1 MMNSTHLIEHADVW
15 LSEAMSSPDG
25 PVLLSSPYLT
35 YEVCRLLSDAA
46 RRSSQPFV
54 LLTKLDPS
62 AVANGFLSVQ
72 GLKLLLDAEVE
83 IRHSDRLHAKCFIF
97 GSRAMLGSANLTGA
111 GLGSSANPNQ
121 ELGISL
127 TIEQADEARL
137 LIEGWPANVVA
148 HADLE
153 DVLSKAKALGHS
165 GRTQDNRL
173 DADSALQLAEQ
184 LLLDSRDPQRALWLK
199 LEYGEP
205 ALDGWR
211 EEAWFASPKKGKPG
225 FRPGDLVL
233 ICAKDTRDCYAVVE
247 VTGEPEYQPE
257 YYAHW
262 TAANDVDALARWP
275 WINTTKP
282 RLVPPVLMELK
293 VGELGVSGQALQN
306 GHVRLKLDQFS
317 AGVRTLARLA
327 TA

>member
-1 MMNSTHLIEHADVW
+1 MNSTHLIEHADVW

-25 PVLLSSPYLT
+25 PVLFSSPYLT
-35 YEVCRLLSDAA
+35 YEVCRQLSDAA

-62 AVANGFLSVQ
+62 AAANGFLSVQ
-72 GLKLLLDAEVE
+72 GLKLLLDAGVE
-83 IRHSDRLHAKCFIF
+83 IRHSVRLHAKCFIL
-97 GSRAMLGSANLTGA
+97 GSRAMIGSANLTGA

-127 TIEQADEARL
+127 TIEQADAARL
-137 LIEGWPANVVA
+137 LIEAWPANVVA
-148 HADLE
+148 PADLE
-153 DVLSKAKALGHS
+153 DVLSKANALGHA
-165 GRTQDNRL
+165 GRAQDNRL

-184 LLLDSRDPQRALWLK
+184 LLIDARDPQRSLWLK

-211 EEAWFASPKKGKPG
+211 EETWFASPKKGRPG
-225 FRPGDLVL
+225 FRPGDLVF

-247 VTGEPEYQPE
+247 VAGEPEYQPE
-257 YYAHW
+257 YYADW

-282 RLVPPVLMELK
+282 RLVPHVLIELK
-293 VGELGVSGQALQN
+293 LGELGVSGQALQN

-317 AGVRTLARLA
+317 AGVRALARLV
-327 TA
+327 TS

>member
-35 YEVCRLLSDAA
+35 YEVCRQLSAAA
-46 RRSSQPFV
+46 RRSLQPFV

-83 IRHSDRLHAKCFIF
+83 IRHSGRLHAKCFIL
-97 GSRAMLGSANLTGA
+97 GSRAMIGSANLTGA
-111 GLGSSANPNQ
+111 GLGSSANPNR

-127 TIEQADEARL
+127 TIEQADAARL
-137 LIEGWPANVVA
+137 LIEAWPANVVA
-148 HADLE
+148 PADLE
-153 DVLSKAKALGHS
+153 DVLSKANALGHA

-184 LLLDSRDPQRALWLK
+184 LLIDARDPQRSLWLK

-211 EEAWFASPKKGKPG
+211 EETWFASPKKGRPG
-225 FRPGDLVL
+225 FRPGDLVF

-247 VTGEPEYQPE
+247 VAGEPEYQPE
-257 YYAHW
+257 YYADW

-282 RLVPPVLMELK
+282 RLVPHVLMELK
-293 VGELGVSGQALQN
+293 LGELGVSGQALQN

-317 AGVRTLARLA
+317 AGVRALARLA